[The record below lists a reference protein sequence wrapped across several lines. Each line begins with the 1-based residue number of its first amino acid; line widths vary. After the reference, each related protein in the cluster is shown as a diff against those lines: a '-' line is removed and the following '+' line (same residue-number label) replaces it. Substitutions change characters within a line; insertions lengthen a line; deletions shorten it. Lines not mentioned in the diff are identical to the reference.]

1 MQGWRLLANCGRA
14 GGRCERTRPDTVKAA
29 LESSRLDAREARAEH
44 IRELRRNHEPRF
56 GPDMMRHYLGDLIYG
71 ANDGL
76 VTTFA
81 VVSGVTGA
89 ALSPRTAL
97 ILGLANLF
105 ADGFSMGA
113 SNFLAIRTVEAGRT
127 AGQDPVEPFP
137 ARHGVATALAFVSA
151 GSVPLLAYAAAP
163 PGIRF
168 TVAVCATLTV
178 MFIAGSL
185 RATVTSLQWWRAG
198 LEMLAVG
205 SAASAVA
212 YAVGA
217 LLRGLGAM

>member
-1 MQGWRLLANCGRA
+1 VQAAN
-14 GGRCERTRPDTVKAA
+14 
-29 LESSRLDAREARAEH
+29 ESSRSDARAAH
-44 IRELRRNHEPRF
+44 IRELRRSHEPRF
-56 GPDMMRHYLGDLIYG
+56 GPEMMRHYMGDLIYG
-71 ANDGL
+71 ANDGI

-89 ALSPRTAL
+89 ALSLRTAL

-113 SNFLAIRTVEAGRT
+113 SNFLAIRTVEAGR
-127 AGQDPVEPFP
+127 AEGQDPVEPFP
-137 ARHGVATALAFVSA
+137 ARHGLATALAFVTV
-151 GSVPLLAYAAAP
+151 GTVPLLAYAAAA

-168 TVAVCATLTV
+168 AVAVSA
-178 MFIAGSL
+178 
-185 RATVTSLQWWRAG
+185 ATVTKLRWWRAG

-217 LLRGLGAM
+217 ILRGFGAM

>member
-1 MQGWRLLANCGRA
+1 MQTAP
-14 GGRCERTRPDTVKAA
+14 TSV
-29 LESSRLDAREARAEH
+29 ESDESARADR

-89 ALSPRTAL
+89 ALSPRIAL

-113 SNFLAIRTVEAGRT
+113 SNFLAIRTVEAGR
-127 AGQDPVEPFP
+127 AEGQDPVEPFP
-137 ARHGVATALAFVSA
+137 ARHGLATALAFVTV
-151 GSVPLLAYAAAP
+151 GTVPLLAYAAAP
-163 PGIRF
+163 AGIRF
-168 TVAVCATLTV
+168 AVAVTATLLV
-178 MFIAGSL
+178 MFVAGSL
-185 RATVTSLQWWRAG
+185 RAAVTNLRWWRAG
-198 LEMLAVG
+198 IEMLAVG
-205 SAASAVA
+205 CAASAVA

-217 LLRGLGAM
+217 LLRGLGGM

>member
-1 MQGWRLLANCGRA
+1 VQAAN
-14 GGRCERTRPDTVKAA
+14 
-29 LESSRLDAREARAEH
+29 ESSRSDARAAH
-44 IRELRRNHEPRF
+44 IRELRRSHEPRF
-56 GPDMMRHYLGDLIYG
+56 GPEMMRHYMGDLIYG
-71 ANDGL
+71 ANDGI

-113 SNFLAIRTVEAGRT
+113 SNFLAIRTVEAGR
-127 AGQDPVEPFP
+127 AEGQDPVEPFP
-137 ARHGVATALAFVSA
+137 ARHGLATALAFVTV
-151 GSVPLLAYAAAP
+151 GTVPLLAYAAAA

-168 TVAVCATLTV
+168 AVAVSATLTV

-185 RATVTSLQWWRAG
+185 RATVTKLRWWRAG

-217 LLRGLGAM
+217 ILRGFGAM